1 MRFYCSFLSALF
13 AFATVLTTASAQK
26 ADPAV
31 YGALPT
37 VSAAE
42 ISPDGKTIA
51 QLQSKDGV
59 RAIAFYD
66 LSGKAPPIGVELGD
80 VNSRLLQWAGPNH
93 VIVMVSASKTFGW
106 GHGLETHE
114 IWRWISV
121 NRQTGEFS
129 YLFDGANRFNFYS
142 GTGRVHSTLPNEPNR
157 ILMGH
162 YSRRGEYSLYRI
174 NLTTGKEALSTKG
187 SREDWYAP
195 SEFVGTVDWVVDAA
209 GEPAVRIGYDLD
221 NEERLFFKPA
231 DNHEGWTLASAIPEK
246 EEEDISVI
254 AHGLAGARNLIHA
267 TMTVDGYRGLHI
279 FDIDQG
285 KISEPVFSAKNYDI
299 DDAVVDP
306 STAAVIG
313 VQYVDDFRRTHFI
326 LPAFNQIQKKLE
338 TALSG
343 ANPKITSWSDD
354 FSKFMVRVSYSD
366 HPDQFFL
373 YEQEKKSLVMTAPSY
388 ADLDGKVRAEKERF
402 DYVSSDGSNIRGYL
416 TMPAGAEKAALPLI
430 VLPHGG
436 PWARDDQS
444 FEWWS
449 FFYAARGYLV
459 YQPNF
464 RGSAGYGKGFKE
476 AGNGEWGRK
485 MQDDIT
491 EGVQKLITNGL
502 VDQDR
507 ICIVGGSYGGYAA
520 LAGATL
526 TPDLYACAVSVNG
539 VSNVLQLLA
548 DASGRDPENEYW
560 KERVGSRFSDND
572 SLRQISPLYH
582 ISSATPPI
590 MLIHAEHDI
599 VVPEGQSR
607 RMRNA
612 LRDKG
617 KEHEFVLLKGEDHW
631 LSTGEMR
638 TEMLR
643 ASIDFIDRYIGE

>member
-1 MRFYCSFLSALF
+1 MRFTCSFLAACF
-13 AFATVLTTASAQK
+13 AFAAASSPVSAQK
-26 ADPAV
+26 ADPAI

-42 ISPDGKTIA
+42 ISPDGNTIA
-51 QLQSKDGV
+51 QLQSKNGV
-59 RAIAFYD
+59 RAVAFYD

-80 VNSRLLQWAGPNH
+80 VNSRWLRWAGPDH

-121 NRQTGEFS
+121 HRKTGEFS
-129 YLFDGANRFNFYS
+129 YLFDGASRFNYYF
-142 GTGRVHSTLPNEPNR
+142 GPGRVHSMLPNEPNQ

-162 YSRRGEYSLYRI
+162 YSRRGEYSLYRV
-174 NLTTGKEALSTKG
+174 NLATGKETLSTKG
-187 SREDWYAP
+187 NRDDRFAAKD
-195 SEFVGTVDWVVDAA
+195 FAGTVDWVVDAV
-209 GEPAVRIGYDLD
+209 GEPAVRIGYDL
-221 NEERLFFKPA
+221 NTEERRFYKPA
-231 DNHEGWTLASAIPEK
+231 DNHEGWALASAIPEK

-254 AHGLAGARNLIHA
+254 AHGLAGAGNLIHA
-267 TMTVDGYRGLHI
+267 TMSVDGYRGLHI

-285 KISEPVFSAKNYDI
+285 KISEPVFAAKNYDI
-299 DDAVVDP
+299 DDAVIDP
-306 STAAVIG
+306 STASVVG
-313 VQYVDDFRRTHFI
+313 VQFVDDFRRTHFI
-326 LPAFNQIQKKLE
+326 NPTLNKIQKKLE
-338 TALSG
+338 AALSG
-343 ANPKITSWSDD
+343 ANPEITSWSND
-354 FSKFMVRVSYSD
+354 FSKFMVRVSYAD

-373 YEQEKKSLVMTAPSY
+373 YDQDKKSLVMTAPSY
-388 ADLDGKVRAEKERF
+388 ADLDGAVRAKKERF
-402 DYVSSDGSNIRGYL
+402 DFLSSDELSIRGYL
-416 TMPAGAEKAALPLI
+416 TVPAGAEKTALPLV

-436 PWARDDQS
+436 PWARDDQA
-444 FEWWS
+444 FDWWA

-459 YQPNF
+459 YQQNF
-464 RGSAGYGKGFKE
+464 RGSAGYGMSFKE

-485 MQDDIT
+485 MQDDIS
-491 EGVQKLITNGL
+491 EGVQKLIVSGA
-502 VDQDR
+502 VDQSR

-548 DASGRDPENEYW
+548 DASGPEPENEYW
-560 KERVGSRFSDND
+560 KKRIGSRFSDDD
-572 SLRQISPLYH
+572 SLQQISPLYH
-582 ISSATPPI
+582 ISPATPPI

-617 KEHEFVLLKGEDHW
+617 KEHEFIVLKGEDHW
-631 LSTGEMR
+631 LSTSEMR

-643 ASIDFIDRYIGE
+643 ASIEFIDQHIGQ